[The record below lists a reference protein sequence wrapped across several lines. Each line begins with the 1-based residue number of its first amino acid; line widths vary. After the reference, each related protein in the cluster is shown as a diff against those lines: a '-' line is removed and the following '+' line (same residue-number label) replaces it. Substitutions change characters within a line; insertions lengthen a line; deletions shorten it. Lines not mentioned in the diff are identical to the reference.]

1 MLTMMVALVIKHK
14 VIVMVVEAVTILVVD
29 MNQIL
34 VQVLVNVKYQA
45 HKVLVVMEKVIV
57 GTVVYQNVVEMME
70 VVMIGVL
77 VVLLDVK
84 MVFLELVEIAMQ
96 MFVNVV

>member
-1 MLTMMVALVIKHK
+1 
-14 VIVMVVEAVTILVVD
+14 
-29 MNQIL
+29 
-34 VQVLVNVKYQA
+34 
-45 HKVLVVMEKVIV
+45 
-57 GTVVYQNVVEMME
+57 
-70 VVMIGVL
+70 MIGVL

>member
-1 MLTMMVALVIKHK
+1 
-14 VIVMVVEAVTILVVD
+14 

-34 VQVLVNVKYQA
+34 IQVLVNVKYQA

-57 GTVVYQNVVEMME
+57 GIVQVDVAGMME

-84 MVFLELVEIAMQ
+84 MVLLEQMEIIIQLLVD
-96 MFVNVV
+96 VVVVFGQVVHAAVMMILVVI

>member
-1 MLTMMVALVIKHK
+1 
-14 VIVMVVEAVTILVVD
+14 
-29 MNQIL
+29 
-34 VQVLVNVKYQA
+34 VNVKYQA

-57 GTVVYQNVVEMME
+57 GTVVQVNVVEMME

-84 MVFLELVEIAMQ
+84 MVHLGQMGIIIQLLVS
-96 MFVNVV
+96 VVGGLGI